1 MTDIL
6 QQTMEIATRYET
18 VVMTWGPPVV
28 LLILALLFSYTTL
41 SNWLKEQFL
50 YRSIRKLGVAALRN
64 IVIPDGMD
72 GRVLIE
78 NIILTPN
85 GIYIL
90 PIKRYCGII
99 FAADNIDTWS
109 QIIGKRSYKFSNPL
123 RELET
128 YIMALRNL
136 LPAVNI
142 AGCILVT
149 RDAEFPKGKPER
161 VIPIEAAA
169 ELLGITKGEIPEQLK
184 QAWDNL
190 KAAGLELNIEE
201 KRSMKHFD
209 DGDGYTSQHV
219 ISIGLLC
226 AALGWLVWHLWNPVW
241 N

>member
-6 QQTMEIATRYET
+6 QQTMELATHYEAE
-18 VVMTWGPPVV
+18 VMTWGPPIV
-28 LLILALLFSYTTL
+28 LLILTLLFSYAAL

-50 YRSIRKLGVAALRN
+50 YRSIRKLGVAALRD

-99 FAADNIDTWS
+99 FAADNIDTWT

-161 VIPIEAAA
+161 VIPVEAAA
-169 ELLGITKGEIPEQLK
+169 DLLGIRKGEIPLQLK
-184 QAWDNL
+184 QAWNNL

-226 AALGWLVWHLWNPVW
+226 AALGWLVWRLWNPAW

>member
-6 QQTMEIATRYET
+6 RQATELSIRYEAE
-18 VVMTWGPPVV
+18 VMTWGPPVV

-41 SNWLKEQFL
+41 RNWLKEQFL
-50 YRSIRKLGVAALRN
+50 YRSVRKLGVAALRN

-78 NIILTPN
+78 NIILSPD

-99 FAADNIDTWS
+99 FAADNIDTWT
-109 QIIGKRSYKFSNPL
+109 QVVGKRSYKFPNPL

-128 YIMALRNL
+128 YIMAVRNL
-136 LPAVNI
+136 LPDVNV
-142 AGCILVT
+142 AGYILVT

-161 VIPIEAAA
+161 IIAVAAA
-169 ELLGITKGEIPEQLK
+169 ADLLGITKREIPDQLRN
-184 QAWDNL
+184 AWENIKL
-190 KAAGLELNIEE
+190 AGLELNDDE
-201 KRSMKHFD
+201 KRTMKHFD
-209 DGDGYTSQHV
+209 DDNGYASQHI

-226 AALGWLVWHLWNPVW
+226 AALGWLVWRFWDQA
-241 N
+241 